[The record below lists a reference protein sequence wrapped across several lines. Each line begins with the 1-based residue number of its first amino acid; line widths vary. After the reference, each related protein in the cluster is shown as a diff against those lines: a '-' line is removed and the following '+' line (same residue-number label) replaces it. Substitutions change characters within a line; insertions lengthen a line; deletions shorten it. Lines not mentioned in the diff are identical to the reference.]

1 MDVSGHTEGDSRGI
15 AIPRPDAVRESSLI
29 DRLVARV
36 PVGMIVIETADATI
50 LAANQAFRAFLAEP
64 YRDRPLC
71 GACLFDVLPTRDEDA
86 LIALMRETIA
96 TGGPTCRSGMR
107 FASISDPA
115 IAWDVESAPFLAD
128 HQRSMLLVL
137 TVIRAREPAELGPE
151 AAHERQ
157 QLMER
162 VEEMQLLNDGLIAAI
177 QQKHQFIIAMS
188 HRLRT
193 PLTTVVGFG
202 EMLAAGEVEDPADR
216 QMVYGDI
223 VAAGHVTL
231 GLIEDMIAL
240 ARLDAGNLRLT
251 RADLSVADI
260 LDEAR
265 ENLDVLAASR
275 QQRVVIEMSARD
287 VRVFADERWTIEIVL
302 KLGANALRFS
312 PTGGTVTLCGR
323 ECDPTHI
330 AIDIRDTGVG
340 MKPEDQA
347 NVFQAFATENAANTG
362 HGTGLELALVKRLV
376 ELQGG
381 TITFESM
388 HGIGTTFTVVLPT
401 SRMADTARLSAAS
414 SDGMTNI

>member
-1 MDVSGHTEGDSRGI
+1 MDGLGHNGVNRRG
-15 AIPRPDAVRESSLI
+15 AVIPRPDAESESSFI

-36 PVGMIVIETADATI
+36 PVGMVVIEMADATI
-50 LAANQAFRAFLAEP
+50 RAANQAFRAFLAQP
-64 YRDRPLC
+64 YRDRPLR
-71 GACLFDVLPTRDEDA
+71 GSCLFDILPARNEDA
-86 LIALMRETIA
+86 LIALMREAIA
-96 TGGPTCRSGMR
+96 AGGPVCRSGMR
-107 FASISDPA
+107 FAHISDPA
-115 IAWDVESAPFLAD
+115 IAWDVESAPILAD
-128 HQRSMLLVL
+128 HQQGMMLVL
-137 TVIRAREPAELGPE
+137 TVIRARESAESHPD
-151 AAHERQ
+151 APHERQ

-193 PLTTVVGFG
+193 PLTTVLGFG
-202 EMLAAGEVEDPADR
+202 EMLAADEVEDPADR

-223 VAAGHVTL
+223 VAAGQATL
-231 GLIEDMIAL
+231 SLIEDMIAL
-240 ARLDAGNLRLT
+240 ARLDAGSLRLT

-260 LDEAR
+260 LDAAR
-265 ENLDVLAASR
+265 ESLDVLAASR
-275 QQRVVIEMSARD
+275 QQRVVIETPASD
-287 VRVFADERWTIEIVL
+287 LRVFADERWTIEIVL

-330 AIDIRDTGVG
+330 AFDIRDTGVG
-340 MKPEDQA
+340 MRPEDQA
-347 NVFQAFATENAANTG
+347 NLFQAFTTENAANTG

-381 TITFESM
+381 TISFESM

-401 SRMADTARLSAAS
+401 SGVADTARLSATS
-414 SDGMTNI
+414 SDVMTNI

>member
-1 MDVSGHTEGDSRGI
+1 MDAFGPNEIDLCET
-15 AIPRPDAVRESSLI
+15 AIPRSDAESESSFI
-29 DRLVARV
+29 DRLVARI

-50 LAANQAFRAFLAEP
+50 RAANQAFRAFLAEP
-64 YRDRPLC
+64 YRDRPLR
-71 GACLFDVLPTRDEDA
+71 GSCLFDILPARNEDA

-96 TGGPTCRSGMR
+96 TDGPVYRSGMR
-107 FASISDPA
+107 FAHISDPGVP
-115 IAWDVESAPFLAD
+115 WDVESAPILAD
-128 HQRSMLLVL
+128 HQQGMTLVL
-137 TVIRAREPAELGPE
+137 TVIRARESAETRPD

-193 PLTTVVGFG
+193 PLTTVLGFG

-223 VAAGHVTL
+223 VAAGQVTL
-231 GLIEDMIAL
+231 SLIEDMIAL
-240 ARLDAGNLRLT
+240 ARLDAGNLRLK
-251 RADLSVADI
+251 RADISVADI
-260 LDEAR
+260 LDAAS
-265 ENLDVLAASR
+265 ENLKVLAASR
-275 QQRVVIEMSARD
+275 QQRVVIETPASD
-287 VRVFADERWTIEIVL
+287 LRVFADERWTIEIVL

-312 PTGGTVTLCGR
+312 PTGGTITLCGR
-323 ECDPTHI
+323 EFDSTHI
-330 AIDIRDTGVG
+330 AFDIRDTGVG
-340 MKPEDQA
+340 IRPEDQA
-347 NVFQAFATENAANTG
+347 NIFQGFATENAANTG

-381 TITFESM
+381 TITFEST

-401 SRMADTARLSAAS
+401 SGVADTARLSAAS
-414 SDGMTNI
+414 PGVMINT